1 MSNGYRKFSTLS
13 YIGVNIIKNR
23 SHSNTSLYLRI
34 LSNSKI
40 YYTGKIRQLKIICL
54 LPLFILLFPITYIC
68 YQLRIYA
75 VGQMAK

>member
-1 MSNGYRKFSTLS
+1 MSNGYSKFSTLS

-40 YYTGKIRQLKIICL
+40 YYTGKIRQLK
-54 LPLFILLFPITYIC
+54 FI
-68 YQLRIYA
+68 
-75 VGQMAK
+75 